1 MDERTKASLL
11 WGVAGGLAFLVL
23 VQAARL
29 LTDLSLGL
37 PAVFPIAILVAVV
50 TALLGWVIEG
60 GLAGK
65 RQV

>member
-29 LTDLSLGL
+29 LTFLSLGL
-37 PAVFPIAILVAVV
+37 AAVVPVAVLVAVV
-50 TALLGWVIEG
+50 STLLGWIVEG
-60 GLAGK
+60 AHGEK

>member
-23 VQAARL
+23 VQTARL

-37 PAVFPIAILVAVV
+37 PAVFPVAVLVAVV
-50 TALLGWVIEG
+50 TALLGWVVEG